1 MITAL
6 YFVLG
11 AFALYGAIWFALW
24 NSHHRDVR
32 RSAHLFLEAWKNDT
46 YSTVTK
52 SSWGD
57 NTATL
62 RVSFPYG
69 TTEKYFTIDQDG
81 QLISGIKWRGCDRDE
96 VKASRQ
102 LRHLLEP
109 VTEQIATMA
118 RLEGKFDLD
127 LPFGTTGQAKP

>member
-6 YFVLG
+6 YFGLG
-11 AFALYGAIWFALW
+11 AFALYGVIWFALW

-32 RSAHLFLEAWKNDT
+32 RAAHIFLESWKNDT
-46 YSTVTK
+46 YTVVTQT
-52 SSWGD
+52 SWGD

-62 RVSFPYG
+62 RVNFPYG
-69 TTEKYFTIDQDG
+69 ITEKYFTVNQDG
-81 QLISGIKWRGCDRDE
+81 QLTCGIKWRGNDRDN
-96 VKASRQ
+96 VNASQQ

-127 LPFGTTGQAKP
+127 RPMGTIGQSTP

>member
-11 AFALYGAIWFALW
+11 AFALYGVIGFALW

-32 RSAHLFLEAWKNDT
+32 RSAQLFLEAWKNDT
-46 YSTVTK
+46 YTVVAK
-52 SSWGD
+52 ANWGE

-62 RVSFPYG
+62 QVSFPYG
-69 TTEKYFTIDQDG
+69 ATEKYFTINQDG
-81 QLISGIKWRGCDRDE
+81 QLTSGIKWRGNDRDT
-96 VKASRQ
+96 VNASQQ

-127 LPFGTTGQAKP
+127 RPFGTTGQAAP

>member
-11 AFALYGAIWFALW
+11 AFALYGVIWFALW
-24 NSHHRDVR
+24 NLHHRDVR
-32 RSAHLFLEAWKNDT
+32 RTADLFLEAWKNDT
-46 YSTVTK
+46 YSTVTIT
-52 SSWGD
+52 SWGD

-69 TTEKYFTIDQDG
+69 ITEKYFTIDQDG
-81 QLISGIKWRGCDRDE
+81 QLTSGFKWRGNDRDT
-96 VKASRQ
+96 VNASRQ
-102 LRHLLEP
+102 LRYLLEP
-109 VTEQIATMA
+109 VTTQIATMA

-127 LPFGTTGQAKP
+127 HPSGTTGQATP